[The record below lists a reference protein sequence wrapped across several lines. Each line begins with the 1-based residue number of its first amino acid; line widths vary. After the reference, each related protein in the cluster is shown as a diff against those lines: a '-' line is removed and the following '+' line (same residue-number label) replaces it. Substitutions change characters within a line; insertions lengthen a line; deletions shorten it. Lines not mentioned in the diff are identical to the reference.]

1 MHALIA
7 RTVLAT
13 AIGAALLAGPA
24 TRPALAMRVVDGVD
38 IGVQL
43 RTRINRNDGRDGSTA
58 GRATLYFD
66 NVARLSL
73 KLTHASGLAAFA
85 QVQDVRVWGEETD
98 TLLDYSAQ
106 GFDLHQGYG
115 DIPLMKD
122 QLVLRVGRQE
132 IKILE
137 ERLVGAVAWTSQARS
152 FDAVRLRWTPK
163 ELRVDGDLFVSMIRD
178 IDSVSPGPPTNTGG
192 QTALFAGAVSSIRL
206 IEGDDNPNTLTV
218 QAFFDYAHNDKR
230 KRVTVGLYDRGSVGA
245 FRYRVEGYFQGGKLD
260 GATIAAWMVG
270 LEAGVL
276 FEKAKKLQISLWAD
290 ILSGTDDAT
299 DRATKAFDTLYAT
312 NHAFYGFA
320 DFFSNIPAQLNG
332 RGLVDI
338 ALKTS
343 IQPCPKLN
351 LALHLHQFLAQNDQG
366 GDKDLG
372 REIDLVAS
380 YRPWEPA
387 EFFFGL
393 FTMLPG
399 DGMGSGD
406 PDVGLYSYVKI
417 DL

>member
-1 MHALIA
+1 MRAQSV
-7 RTVLAT
+7 RFFLAT
-13 AIGAALLAGPA
+13 AVAATLLGGP
-24 TRPALAMRVVDGVD
+24 TGRPALAMRVVDGVD
-38 IGVQL
+38 IGLQL

-58 GRATLYFD
+58 GDATVYFD

-106 GFDLHQGYG
+106 GFDLHQAYG
-115 DIPLMKD
+115 DIPIMKD
-122 QLVLRVGRQE
+122 QLLLRIGRQE

-137 ERLVGAVAWTSQARS
+137 ERLVGAVAWASQARS

-163 ELRVDGDLFVSMIRD
+163 SMRVDGDLFFSQIRD
-178 IDSVSPGPPTNTGG
+178 AESVSPGPTTNTGG
-192 QTALFAGAVSSIRL
+192 TSIIFLGAVSSIRL
-206 IEGDDNPNTLTV
+206 LEGDANTNTLTA
-218 QAFFDYAHNDKR
+218 QAFVDYAHRDDKTR
-230 KRVTVGLYDRGSVGA
+230 FTLGLYDRGAVGA
-245 FRYRVEGYFQGGKLD
+245 FRYRVEGYYQGGKLGD
-260 GATIAAWMVG
+260 ATISAWMVG

-276 FEKAKKLQISLWAD
+276 LEKLKKLQISLWAD
-290 ILSGTDDAT
+290 ILSGTDNPA
-299 DRATKAFDTLYAT
+299 DRATKTFDTLFAT
-312 NHAFYGFA
+312 NHAFYGYA
-320 DFFSNIPAQLNG
+320 DFLINIPTHTNG

-338 ALKTS
+338 ALKAS

-351 LALHLHQFLAQNDQG
+351 LALHFHQFLAQNDQG
-366 GDKDLG
+366 GDKDFG

-380 YRPWEPA
+380 FRPWEPA

-399 DGMGSGD
+399 DGMGGGD
-406 PDVGLYSYVKI
+406 PDVGVYSYVKI